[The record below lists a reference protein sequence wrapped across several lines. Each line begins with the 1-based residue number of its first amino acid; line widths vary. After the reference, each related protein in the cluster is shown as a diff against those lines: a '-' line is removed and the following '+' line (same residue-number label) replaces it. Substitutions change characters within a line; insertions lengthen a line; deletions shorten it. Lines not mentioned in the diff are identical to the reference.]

1 MRDGATGDDL
11 HVATACP
18 LDCPDACSLT
28 VSVRDG
34 RIVEVDGG
42 HASDVTRGYICAKVR
57 RFPERMYGPDR
68 VRYPMVRTGRK
79 GSGEFSRISWDE
91 ALEKIASEITRVRE
105 TISPEAILP
114 FCYGGSNGLLTQD
127 AVDMVFF
134 RRLGASRLL
143 RTVCAAPT
151 SAANQALYGKM
162 PSVVYQDYPEAKL
175 LILWGVNPGVSGIH
189 AIPYIRAAQ
198 KNGAKLV
205 VIDPRTTP
213 QARAADLH
221 LAIKPG
227 TDVVVAL
234 AVHRYLF
241 ENGHADQAFL
251 DAHTTGAEL
260 LRTKAAEWTF
270 ERAAEVAGVATADL
284 LQLAHWYAES
294 SPALVRCGWGLERNR
309 NGGNASLAV
318 LALPAVGGKFGVR
331 GGGYAMSNSAAWGFT
346 RPWLDAPEPSTRAIN
361 MNKLGEVLTEPPSPP
376 VSLLFVYNCN
386 PAATIPDQ
394 ARVLRGLERDDLFTV
409 VFEQVLTDTVPYAD
423 VVLPATTFLE
433 HYDFSRGYGPITM
446 QLTQPVVE
454 PIGEARSNADVF
466 NDLGRRLDLFD
477 DEQGRGELDS
487 LLRILNDLPAEVGS
501 DLKATGVARPPWDG
515 APMQFVDVFPRT
527 PDGKVHLFPADLDRE
542 APAGLYAYQPDPAT
556 DRFPLALISPASDR
570 TISSTLGELP
580 RPEVRLLIHPA
591 DASARQIDD
600 GEDVRIWNELGEVR
614 CRAQVGTWIRAG
626 TVVLPKGLW
635 RRHTANGYTATALAP
650 ATLTDIGG
658 GACFN
663 DARVQVE
670 RAGGRKPA
678 PGSA

>member
-1 MRDGATGDDL
+1 MRDGATDDL

-34 RIVEVDGG
+34 RIVELDGG

-79 GSGEFSRISWDE
+79 GSGAFSRVSWDE
-91 ALEKIASEITRVRE
+91 ALEKIASEITRVRD

-127 AVDMVFF
+127 AVDMVLF

-151 SAANQALYGKM
+151 GAANQALYGKM
-162 PSVVYQDYPEAKL
+162 PSVVYQDYPETKL

-205 VIDPRTTP
+205 VIDPRATP

-251 DAHTTGAEL
+251 DAHTTGADL

-270 ERAAEVAGVATADL
+270 ERAAEVAGVAAVDL
-284 LQLAHWYAES
+284 QQLALWYAES

-309 NGGNASLAV
+309 NGGNAALAV

-331 GGGYAMSNSAAWGFT
+331 GGGYAMSNSAAWGLT
-346 RPWLDAPEPSTRAIN
+346 RPWLDAPEPPTRAIN
-361 MNKLGEVLTEPPSPP
+361 MNQLGEVLTEPPSPP

-433 HYDFSRGYGPITM
+433 HYDFAKGYGPITM

-466 NDLGRRLDLFD
+466 YDLGRRLGLFD
-477 DEQGRGELDS
+477 EEQGRGELDS
-487 LLRILNDLPAEVGS
+487 LLRVLNDLPPEVGS
-501 DLKATGVARPPWDG
+501 DLKATGVARPQWDG
-515 APMQFVDVFPRT
+515 APVQFVDVFPRT
-527 PDGKVHLFPADLDRE
+527 ADRKVHLFPADLDRE
-542 APAGLYAYQPDPAT
+542 APAGLYAYLPDPAT

-580 RPEVRLLIHPA
+580 RPEVRLVIHPD

-600 GEDVRIWNELGEVR
+600 GDDVRIWNELGEVR
-614 CRAQVGTWIRAG
+614 CRAQVGTWIRRG

-670 RAGGRKPA
+670 RAAGRKQS
-678 PGSA
+678 PGGA